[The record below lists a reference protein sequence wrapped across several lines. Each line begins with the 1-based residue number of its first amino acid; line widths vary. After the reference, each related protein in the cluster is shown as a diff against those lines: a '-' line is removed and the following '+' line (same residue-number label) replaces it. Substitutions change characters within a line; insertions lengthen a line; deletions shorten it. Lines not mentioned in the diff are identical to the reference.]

1 MILRLFL
8 TISILAILALSSAS
22 ATNAAAGYYVQV
34 TDLGTGQTFWAN
46 AVSAR
51 AMAECIDE
59 DNGFNPHVHGSI
71 YVVTM
76 NQAIERTL
84 QEKVLA
90 GGRIR
95 EYVCGNQILIDGI
108 TVQPTWAIAFD
119 YTLGD

>member
-8 TISILAILALSSAS
+8 TISILAILALSNAG
-22 ATNAAAGYYVQV
+22 ATNAAQGYYVHV
-34 TDLGTGQTFWAN
+34 TDIGTGQTYWAN

-51 AMAECIDE
+51 AMFTCEDE
-59 DNGFNPHVHGSI
+59 DNGFNPTFHGEIQIVNMQQSI
-71 YVVTM
+71 
-76 NQAIERTL
+76 ARTL

-95 EYVCGNQILIDGI
+95 EYACGDQILIDGI
-108 TVQPTWAIAFD
+108 AVQPTWAIAFD